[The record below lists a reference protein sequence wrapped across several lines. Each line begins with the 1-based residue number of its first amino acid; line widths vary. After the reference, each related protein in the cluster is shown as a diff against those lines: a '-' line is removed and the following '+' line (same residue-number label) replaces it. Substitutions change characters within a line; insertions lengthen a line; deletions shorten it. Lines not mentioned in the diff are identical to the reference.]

1 MRPRTDIPEGEVRIK
16 LPKEGEMFGVAEEI
30 VGASHMRVMCQ
41 DGVMRMCRIIGK
53 MKKKFWIRRGDVVII
68 RPWSFATKDLK
79 ADLVWRFTP
88 PQTQKLQK
96 LGHLNWLN
104 KDKSKDMVF

>member
-1 MRPRTDIPEGEVRIK
+1 MRPNNDIPEAEVRIK

-30 VGASHMRVMCQ
+30 VGASHMRVLSE
-41 DGVMRMCRIIGK
+41 DGQRRMCRIIGK
-53 MKKKFWIRRGDVVII
+53 MKKKFWIRQGDIVII

-88 PQTQKLQK
+88 TQVQKLQK

-104 KDKSKDMVF
+104 KDKNKDMVF